1 MKENPAAFI
10 LFSCILT
17 FLVGMFAVLDYPLWS
32 FPVTVVMSCLIFYMY
47 RNSTRVLKR
56 HQVAEPRQD
65 AIKQEIQET
74 YNTKITYQVVKGLL
88 NILPSPYI
96 LIDRNGRLTFINAE
110 AKSIVPD
117 SQIGSHIS
125 NVFRSPVFLSAVENA
140 ILKDKEKIL
149 SFEIET
155 PQFRQLKAHI
165 FFISSSKIPNS
176 FNDIFI
182 QFTDEST
189 HIRSEKIRT
198 DFVANASHELRTPLT
213 SIMGY
218 IETLQGHAK
227 KDVKMQKV
235 FLDLM
240 NKQAGKM
247 ERLISDLMSLS
258 RLEIDELKPISSTCS
273 VKEIIEELVN
283 SLKPLSVDNNVSLSF
298 KIPKNFSSVIGDPSQ
313 LRQLFSNLI
322 ENAIKYSGKKSKVN
336 IYISEEKNKDMFG
349 VVVEDNGHGI
359 APEHLYRLTER
370 FYRANSSAEIEKEAL
385 RGDENRFILPKPLA
399 KEKNFNFSFSG
410 IKTHINL
417 LTKKNKIDKKFIQD
431 LSASFQKNI

>member
-110 AKSIVPD
+110 AKSIVRD

-336 IYISEEKNKDMFG
+336 IYISKEKNKDMFG

-359 APEHLYRLTER
+359 APEHLSRLTER
-370 FYRANSSAEIEKEAL
+370 FYRANSSAEIEKEGTGL
-385 RGDENRFILPKPLA
+385 GLSIVKHILIRHRGKLQIDSKLGKGSKFIAWLPKM
-399 KEKNFNFSFSG
+399 KNTS
-410 IKTHINL
+410 
-417 LTKKNKIDKKFIQD
+417 
-431 LSASFQKNI
+431 

>member
-88 NILPSPYI
+88 NILPSHYI

-336 IYISEEKNKDMFG
+336 IYISKEKNKDMFG

-359 APEHLYRLTER
+359 APEHLSRLTER
-370 FYRANSSAEIEKEAL
+370 FYRANSSAEIEKEGTGL
-385 RGDENRFILPKPLA
+385 GLSIVKHILIRHRGKLQIDSKLGKGSKFIAWLPKM
-399 KEKNFNFSFSG
+399 KNTS
-410 IKTHINL
+410 
-417 LTKKNKIDKKFIQD
+417 
-431 LSASFQKNI
+431 

>member
-117 SQIGSHIS
+117 SQNGSHIS

-336 IYISEEKNKDMFG
+336 IYISKEKNKDMFG

-359 APEHLYRLTER
+359 APEHLSRLTER
-370 FYRANSSAEIEKEAL
+370 FYRANSSAEIEKEGTGL
-385 RGDENRFILPKPLA
+385 GLSIVKHILIRHRGKLQIDSKLGKGSKFIAWLPKM
-399 KEKNFNFSFSG
+399 KNTS
-410 IKTHINL
+410 
-417 LTKKNKIDKKFIQD
+417 
-431 LSASFQKNI
+431 

>member
-1 MKENPAAFI
+1 MKENPAAFV

-17 FLVGMFAVLDYPLWS
+17 FLVGMFAGLDYPLWS
-32 FPVTVVMSCLIFYMY
+32 FPVTVIMSCVIFYMY
-47 RNSTRVLKR
+47 QNSTRVLKQ
-56 HQVAEPRQD
+56 HKVTEPKQD
-65 AIKQEIQET
+65 AFKQEIQDT
-74 YNTKITYQVVKGLL
+74 YNTKFTYQVIKGLL

-96 LIDRNGRLTFINAE
+96 LIDRTGKLTFINTE

-117 SQIGSHIS
+117 FQIGSHIS
-125 NVFRSPVFLSAVENA
+125 NVFRSPFFLSAVENA

-149 SFEIET
+149 SFEMET

-336 IYISEEKNKDMFG
+336 IYISKEKNKDMFG

-359 APEHLYRLTER
+359 APEHLSRLTER
-370 FYRANSSAEIEKEAL
+370 FYRANSSAEIEKEGTGL
-385 RGDENRFILPKPLA
+385 GLSIVKHILIRHRGKLQIDSKLGKGSKFIAWLPKM
-399 KEKNFNFSFSG
+399 KNTS
-410 IKTHINL
+410 
-417 LTKKNKIDKKFIQD
+417 
-431 LSASFQKNI
+431 

>member
-140 ILKDKEKIL
+140 IIKDKEKIL

-336 IYISEEKNKDMFG
+336 IYISKEKNKDMFG

-359 APEHLYRLTER
+359 APEHLSRLTER
-370 FYRANSSAEIEKEAL
+370 FYRANSSAEIEKEGTGL
-385 RGDENRFILPKPLA
+385 GLSIVKHILIRHRGKLQIDSKLGKGSKFIAWLPKM
-399 KEKNFNFSFSG
+399 KNTS
-410 IKTHINL
+410 
-417 LTKKNKIDKKFIQD
+417 
-431 LSASFQKNI
+431 

>member
-336 IYISEEKNKDMFG
+336 IYISKEKNKDMFG

-359 APEHLYRLTER
+359 APEHLSRLTER
-370 FYRANSSAEIEKEAL
+370 FYRANSSTKIEKEGTGL
-385 RGDENRFILPKPLA
+385 GLSIVKHILIRHRGKLQIDSKLGKGSKFIAWLPKM
-399 KEKNFNFSFSG
+399 KNTSRN
-410 IKTHINL
+410 
-417 LTKKNKIDKKFIQD
+417 
-431 LSASFQKNI
+431 

>member
-1 MKENPAAFI
+1 MKENPAAFV

-74 YNTKITYQVVKGLL
+74 YNAKITYQVVKGLL

-336 IYISEEKNKDMFG
+336 IYISKEKNKDMFG

-359 APEHLYRLTER
+359 APEHLSRLTER
-370 FYRANSSAEIEKEAL
+370 FYRANSSTKIEKEGTGL
-385 RGDENRFILPKPLA
+385 GLSIVKHILIRHRGKLQIDSKLGKGSKFIAWLPKM
-399 KEKNFNFSFSG
+399 KNTSRN
-410 IKTHINL
+410 
-417 LTKKNKIDKKFIQD
+417 
-431 LSASFQKNI
+431 

>member
-56 HQVAEPRQD
+56 HQVAEPGQD

-336 IYISEEKNKDMFG
+336 IYISKEKNKDMFG

-359 APEHLYRLTER
+359 APEHLSRLTER
-370 FYRANSSAEIEKEAL
+370 FYRANSSAEIEKEGTGL
-385 RGDENRFILPKPLA
+385 GLSIVKHILIRHRGKLQIDSKLGKGSKFIAWLPKM
-399 KEKNFNFSFSG
+399 KNTS
-410 IKTHINL
+410 
-417 LTKKNKIDKKFIQD
+417 
-431 LSASFQKNI
+431 

>member
-140 ILKDKEKIL
+140 IHKDKEKIL

-198 DFVANASHELRTPLT
+198 DFVANASHELRPPLT

-283 SLKPLSVDNNVSLSF
+283 SLKPLSEDNNVSLSF

-336 IYISEEKNKDMFG
+336 IYISKEKNKDMFG

-359 APEHLYRLTER
+359 APEHLSRLTER
-370 FYRANSSAEIEKEAL
+370 FYRANSSAEIEKEGTGL
-385 RGDENRFILPKPLA
+385 GLSIVKHILIRHRGKLQIDSKLGKGSKFIAWLPKM
-399 KEKNFNFSFSG
+399 KNTS
-410 IKTHINL
+410 
-417 LTKKNKIDKKFIQD
+417 
-431 LSASFQKNI
+431 

>member
-47 RNSTRVLKR
+47 RNSTRVLKQ

-336 IYISEEKNKDMFG
+336 IYISKEKNKDMFG

-359 APEHLYRLTER
+359 APEHLSRLTER
-370 FYRANSSAEIEKEAL
+370 FYRANSSAEIEKEGTGL
-385 RGDENRFILPKPLA
+385 GLSIVKHILIRHRGKLQIDSKLGKGSKFIAWLPKM
-399 KEKNFNFSFSG
+399 KSTS
-410 IKTHINL
+410 
-417 LTKKNKIDKKFIQD
+417 
-431 LSASFQKNI
+431 

>member
-336 IYISEEKNKDMFG
+336 IYISKEKNKDMFG

-359 APEHLYRLTER
+359 APEHLSRLTER
-370 FYRANSSAEIEKEAL
+370 FYRANSSAGIEKEGTGL
-385 RGDENRFILPKPLA
+385 GLSIVKHILIRHRGKLQIDSKLGKGSKFIAWLPKM
-399 KEKNFNFSFSG
+399 KNTS
-410 IKTHINL
+410 
-417 LTKKNKIDKKFIQD
+417 
-431 LSASFQKNI
+431 

>member
-125 NVFRSPVFLSAVENA
+125 SVFRSPVFLSAVENA

-336 IYISEEKNKDMFG
+336 IYISKEKNKDMFG

-359 APEHLYRLTER
+359 APEHLSRLTER
-370 FYRANSSAEIEKEAL
+370 FYRANSSAEIEKEGTGL
-385 RGDENRFILPKPLA
+385 GLSIVKHILIRHRGKLQIDSKLGKGSKFIAWLPKM
-399 KEKNFNFSFSG
+399 KNTS
-410 IKTHINL
+410 
-417 LTKKNKIDKKFIQD
+417 
-431 LSASFQKNI
+431 

>member
-47 RNSTRVLKR
+47 RNSTRVLKQ

-283 SLKPLSVDNNVSLSF
+283 SLKPLSLDNNVSLSF

-336 IYISEEKNKDMFG
+336 IYISKEKNKDMFG

-359 APEHLYRLTER
+359 APEHLSRLTER
-370 FYRANSSAEIEKEAL
+370 FYRANSSAEIEKEGTGL
-385 RGDENRFILPKPLA
+385 GLSIVKHILIRHRGKLQIDSKLGKGSKFIAWLPKM
-399 KEKNFNFSFSG
+399 KNTS
-410 IKTHINL
+410 
-417 LTKKNKIDKKFIQD
+417 
-431 LSASFQKNI
+431 

>member
-140 ILKDKEKIL
+140 IHKDKEKIL

-283 SLKPLSVDNNVSLSF
+283 SLKPLSIDNNVSLSF

-336 IYISEEKNKDMFG
+336 IYISKEKNKDMFG

-359 APEHLYRLTER
+359 APEHLSRLTER
-370 FYRANSSAEIEKEAL
+370 FYRANSSAEIEKEGTGL
-385 RGDENRFILPKPLA
+385 GLSIVKHILIRHRGKLQIDSKLGKGSKFIAWLPKM
-399 KEKNFNFSFSG
+399 KNTS
-410 IKTHINL
+410 
-417 LTKKNKIDKKFIQD
+417 
-431 LSASFQKNI
+431 

>member
-47 RNSTRVLKR
+47 RNSTRVLKQ

-336 IYISEEKNKDMFG
+336 IYISKEKHKDMFG

-359 APEHLYRLTER
+359 APEHLSRLTER
-370 FYRANSSAEIEKEAL
+370 FYRANSSAEIEKEGTGL
-385 RGDENRFILPKPLA
+385 GLSIVKHILIRHRGKLQIDSKPGKGSKFIAWLPKM
-399 KEKNFNFSFSG
+399 KSTS
-410 IKTHINL
+410 
-417 LTKKNKIDKKFIQD
+417 
-431 LSASFQKNI
+431 

>member
-17 FLVGMFAVLDYPLWS
+17 FLVGMFTVLDYPLWS

-336 IYISEEKNKDMFG
+336 IYISKEKNKDMFG

-359 APEHLYRLTER
+359 APEHLSRLTER
-370 FYRANSSAEIEKEAL
+370 FYRANSSAEIEKEGTGL
-385 RGDENRFILPKPLA
+385 GLSIVKHILIRHRGKLQIDSKLGKGSKFIAWLPKM
-399 KEKNFNFSFSG
+399 KNTS
-410 IKTHINL
+410 
-417 LTKKNKIDKKFIQD
+417 
-431 LSASFQKNI
+431 

>member
-17 FLVGMFAVLDYPLWS
+17 LLVGMFAVLDYPLWS

-283 SLKPLSVDNNVSLSF
+283 SLKPLSEDNNVSLSF

-336 IYISEEKNKDMFG
+336 IYISKEKNKDMFG

-359 APEHLYRLTER
+359 APEHLSRLTER
-370 FYRANSSAEIEKEAL
+370 FYRANSSAEIEKEGTGL
-385 RGDENRFILPKPLA
+385 GLSIVKHILIRHRGKLQIDSKLGKGSKFIAWLPKM
-399 KEKNFNFSFSG
+399 KNTS
-410 IKTHINL
+410 
-417 LTKKNKIDKKFIQD
+417 
-431 LSASFQKNI
+431 

>member
-47 RNSTRVLKR
+47 QNSTRVLKQ
-56 HQVAEPRQD
+56 HQVTEPKQD

-165 FFISSSKIPNS
+165 FFISSSKMPNS

-336 IYISEEKNKDMFG
+336 IYISKEKNKDMFG

-359 APEHLYRLTER
+359 APEHLSRLTER
-370 FYRANSSAEIEKEAL
+370 FYRANSSAEIEKEGTGL
-385 RGDENRFILPKPLA
+385 GLSIVKHILIRHRGKLQIDSKLGKGSKFIAWLPKM
-399 KEKNFNFSFSG
+399 KNTS
-410 IKTHINL
+410 
-417 LTKKNKIDKKFIQD
+417 
-431 LSASFQKNI
+431 

>member
-258 RLEIDELKPISSTCS
+258 RLEIDELKHISSTCS

-283 SLKPLSVDNNVSLSF
+283 SLKPLSIDNNVSLSF
-298 KIPKNFSSVIGDPSQ
+298 KIPKNFSAVIGDPGQ

-336 IYISEEKNKDMFG
+336 IYISKEKNKDMFG

-359 APEHLYRLTER
+359 APEHLSRLTER
-370 FYRANSSAEIEKEAL
+370 FYRANSSADIEKEGTGL
-385 RGDENRFILPKPLA
+385 GLSIVKHILIRHRGKLQIDSKLGKGSKFIAWLPKM
-399 KEKNFNFSFSG
+399 KNTS
-410 IKTHINL
+410 
-417 LTKKNKIDKKFIQD
+417 
-431 LSASFQKNI
+431 

>member
-88 NILPSPYI
+88 NILPSPYV

-140 ILKDKEKIL
+140 ILKDKEKIV

-227 KDVKMQKV
+227 KDVKMQKI

-336 IYISEEKNKDMFG
+336 IYISKEKNKDMFG

-359 APEHLYRLTER
+359 APEHLSRLTESCLLYTSPSPR
-370 FYRANSSAEIEKEAL
+370 DKRQSRMPSSA
-385 RGDENRFILPKPLA
+385 
-399 KEKNFNFSFSG
+399 
-410 IKTHINL
+410 
-417 LTKKNKIDKKFIQD
+417 
-431 LSASFQKNI
+431 

>member
-140 ILKDKEKIL
+140 ILKNKEKIL

-336 IYISEEKNKDMFG
+336 IYISKEKNKDMFG

-359 APEHLYRLTER
+359 APEHLSRLTER
-370 FYRANSSAEIEKEAL
+370 FYRANSSAEIEKEGTGL
-385 RGDENRFILPKPLA
+385 GLSIVKHILIRHRGKLQIDSKLGKGSKFIAWLPKM
-399 KEKNFNFSFSG
+399 KNTS
-410 IKTHINL
+410 
-417 LTKKNKIDKKFIQD
+417 
-431 LSASFQKNI
+431 

>member
-336 IYISEEKNKDMFG
+336 IYISKEKNKDMFG

-359 APEHLYRLTER
+359 APEHLSRLTER
-370 FYRANSSAEIEKEAL
+370 FYRANSSAEIEKEGTGL
-385 RGDENRFILPKPLA
+385 GLSIVKHILIRHRGKLQIDSKIGKGSKFIAWLPKM
-399 KEKNFNFSFSG
+399 KNTS
-410 IKTHINL
+410 
-417 LTKKNKIDKKFIQD
+417 
-431 LSASFQKNI
+431 

>member
-165 FFISSSKIPNS
+165 FFISSSKMPNS

-336 IYISEEKNKDMFG
+336 IYISKEKNKDMFG

-359 APEHLYRLTER
+359 APEHLSRLTER
-370 FYRANSSAEIEKEAL
+370 FYRANSSAEIEKEGTGL
-385 RGDENRFILPKPLA
+385 GLSIVKHILIRHRGKLQIDSKLGKGSKFIAWLPKM
-399 KEKNFNFSFSG
+399 KNTS
-410 IKTHINL
+410 
-417 LTKKNKIDKKFIQD
+417 
-431 LSASFQKNI
+431 

>member
-336 IYISEEKNKDMFG
+336 IYISKEKNKDMFG

-359 APEHLYRLTER
+359 ASEHLSRLTER
-370 FYRANSSAEIEKEAL
+370 FYRANSSAEIEKEGTGL
-385 RGDENRFILPKPLA
+385 GLSIVKHILTRHRGKLQIDSKLGKGSKFIAWLPKM
-399 KEKNFNFSFSG
+399 KNTS
-410 IKTHINL
+410 
-417 LTKKNKIDKKFIQD
+417 
-431 LSASFQKNI
+431 

>member
-17 FLVGMFAVLDYPLWS
+17 FLVGMFALLDYPLWS

-283 SLKPLSVDNNVSLSF
+283 SLKPLSLDNNVSLSF

-336 IYISEEKNKDMFG
+336 IYISKEKNKDMFG

-359 APEHLYRLTER
+359 APEHLSRLTER
-370 FYRANSSAEIEKEAL
+370 FYRANSSAEIEKEGTGL
-385 RGDENRFILPKPLA
+385 GLSIVKHILIRHRGKLQIDSKLGKGSKFIAWLPKM
-399 KEKNFNFSFSG
+399 KNTS
-410 IKTHINL
+410 
-417 LTKKNKIDKKFIQD
+417 
-431 LSASFQKNI
+431 

>member
-74 YNTKITYQVVKGLL
+74 YNTKITYLVVKGLL

-189 HIRSEKIRT
+189 HIRSEKIPT

-240 NKQAGKM
+240 NKQAVKM

-336 IYISEEKNKDMFG
+336 IYISKEKNKDMFG

-359 APEHLYRLTER
+359 APEHLSRLTER
-370 FYRANSSAEIEKEAL
+370 FYRANSSAEIEKEGTGL
-385 RGDENRFILPKPLA
+385 GISIVKHILIRHRGKLQIDSKLGKGSKFIAWLPKM
-399 KEKNFNFSFSG
+399 KNTS
-410 IKTHINL
+410 
-417 LTKKNKIDKKFIQD
+417 
-431 LSASFQKNI
+431 

>member
-96 LIDRNGRLTFINAE
+96 LIDRNGTLTFINAE

-140 ILKDKEKIL
+140 IHKDKEKIL

-235 FLDLM
+235 FLNLM

-336 IYISEEKNKDMFG
+336 IYISKEKNKDMFG

-359 APEHLYRLTER
+359 APEHLSRLTER
-370 FYRANSSAEIEKEAL
+370 FYRANSSAEIEKEGTGL
-385 RGDENRFILPKPLA
+385 GLSIVKHILIRHRGKLQIDSKLGKGSKFIAWLPKM
-399 KEKNFNFSFSG
+399 KNTS
-410 IKTHINL
+410 
-417 LTKKNKIDKKFIQD
+417 
-431 LSASFQKNI
+431 

>member
-74 YNTKITYQVVKGLL
+74 YNTKFTYQVVKGLL

-336 IYISEEKNKDMFG
+336 IYISKEKNKDMFG

-359 APEHLYRLTER
+359 APEHLSRLTER
-370 FYRANSSAEIEKEAL
+370 FYRANSSAEIEKEGTGL
-385 RGDENRFILPKPLA
+385 GLSIVKHILIRHRGKLQIDSKLGKGSKFIAWLPKM
-399 KEKNFNFSFSG
+399 KNTS
-410 IKTHINL
+410 
-417 LTKKNKIDKKFIQD
+417 
-431 LSASFQKNI
+431 

>member
-140 ILKDKEKIL
+140 IHRDKEKIL

-336 IYISEEKNKDMFG
+336 IYISKEKNKDMFG

-359 APEHLYRLTER
+359 APEHLSRLTER
-370 FYRANSSAEIEKEAL
+370 FYRANSSAEIEKEGTGL
-385 RGDENRFILPKPLA
+385 GLSIVKHILIRHRGKLQIDSKLGKGSKFIAWLPKM
-399 KEKNFNFSFSG
+399 KNTS
-410 IKTHINL
+410 
-417 LTKKNKIDKKFIQD
+417 
-431 LSASFQKNI
+431 

>member
-125 NVFRSPVFLSAVENA
+125 SVFRSPVFLSAVENA

-336 IYISEEKNKDMFG
+336 IYISKEKNKDMFG

-359 APEHLYRLTER
+359 APEHLSRLTER
-370 FYRANSSAEIEKEAL
+370 FYRANSSAEIEKEGTGL
-385 RGDENRFILPKPLA
+385 GLSIVKHILIRHRGKLQIDSKLGKGSKFIAWLPKM
-399 KEKNFNFSFSG
+399 KN
-410 IKTHINL
+410 TL
-417 LTKKNKIDKKFIQD
+417 
-431 LSASFQKNI
+431 

>member
-47 RNSTRVLKR
+47 RNSTRVLKQ
-56 HQVAEPRQD
+56 HQVTEPKQD

-336 IYISEEKNKDMFG
+336 IYISKEKNKDMFG

-359 APEHLYRLTER
+359 APEHLSRLTER
-370 FYRANSSAEIEKEAL
+370 FYRANSSAEIEKEGTGL
-385 RGDENRFILPKPLA
+385 GLSIVKHILIRHRGKLQIDSKLGKGSKFIAWLPKM
-399 KEKNFNFSFSG
+399 KNTS
-410 IKTHINL
+410 
-417 LTKKNKIDKKFIQD
+417 
-431 LSASFQKNI
+431 

>member
-149 SFEIET
+149 SFEMET

-336 IYISEEKNKDMFG
+336 IYISKEKNKDMFG

-359 APEHLYRLTER
+359 APEHLSRLTER
-370 FYRANSSAEIEKEAL
+370 FYRANSSAEIEKEGTGL
-385 RGDENRFILPKPLA
+385 GLSIVKHILIRHRGKLQIDSKLGKGSKFIAWLPKM
-399 KEKNFNFSFSG
+399 KNTS
-410 IKTHINL
+410 
-417 LTKKNKIDKKFIQD
+417 
-431 LSASFQKNI
+431 

>member
-140 ILKDKEKIL
+140 IHKDKEKIL

-155 PQFRQLKAHI
+155 PQIRQLKAHI

-336 IYISEEKNKDMFG
+336 IYISKEKNKDMFG

-359 APEHLYRLTER
+359 APEHLSRLTER
-370 FYRANSSAEIEKEAL
+370 FYRANSSAEIEKEGTGL
-385 RGDENRFILPKPLA
+385 GLSIVKHILIRHRGKLQIDSKLGKGSKFIAWLPKM
-399 KEKNFNFSFSG
+399 KNTS
-410 IKTHINL
+410 
-417 LTKKNKIDKKFIQD
+417 
-431 LSASFQKNI
+431 

>member
-65 AIKQEIQET
+65 AIKQKIQET

-336 IYISEEKNKDMFG
+336 IYISKEKNKDMFG

-359 APEHLYRLTER
+359 APEHLSRLTER
-370 FYRANSSAEIEKEAL
+370 FYRANSSAEIEKEGTGL
-385 RGDENRFILPKPLA
+385 GLSIVKHILIRHRGKLQIDSKLGKGSKFIAWLPKM
-399 KEKNFNFSFSG
+399 KNTS
-410 IKTHINL
+410 
-417 LTKKNKIDKKFIQD
+417 
-431 LSASFQKNI
+431 

>member
-336 IYISEEKNKDMFG
+336 IYISKEKNKDMFG

-359 APEHLYRLTER
+359 APEHLSRLTER
-370 FYRANSSAEIEKEAL
+370 FYRANSSTKIEKEGTGL
-385 RGDENRFILPKPLA
+385 GLSIVKHILIRHRGKLQIDSKLGKGSKFIAWLPKM
-399 KEKNFNFSFSG
+399 KNTS
-410 IKTHINL
+410 
-417 LTKKNKIDKKFIQD
+417 
-431 LSASFQKNI
+431 

>member
-283 SLKPLSVDNNVSLSF
+283 SLKPLSVNSNVSLSF

-336 IYISEEKNKDMFG
+336 IYISKEKNKDMFG

-359 APEHLYRLTER
+359 APEHLSRLTER
-370 FYRANSSAEIEKEAL
+370 FYRANSSAEIEKEGTGL
-385 RGDENRFILPKPLA
+385 GLSIVKHILIRHRGKLQIDSKLGKGSKFIAWLPKM
-399 KEKNFNFSFSG
+399 KNTS
-410 IKTHINL
+410 
-417 LTKKNKIDKKFIQD
+417 
-431 LSASFQKNI
+431 

>member
-1 MKENPAAFI
+1 
-10 LFSCILT
+10 
-17 FLVGMFAVLDYPLWS
+17 MFAVLDYPLWS

-140 ILKDKEKIL
+140 IHKDKEKIL

-336 IYISEEKNKDMFG
+336 IYISKEKNKDMFG

-359 APEHLYRLTER
+359 APEHLSRLTER
-370 FYRANSSAEIEKEAL
+370 FYRANSSAEIEKEGTGL
-385 RGDENRFILPKPLA
+385 GLSIVKHILIRHRGKLQIDSKLGKGSKFIAWLPKM
-399 KEKNFNFSFSG
+399 KNTS
-410 IKTHINL
+410 
-417 LTKKNKIDKKFIQD
+417 
-431 LSASFQKNI
+431 

>member
-1 MKENPAAFI
+1 MKENPAAFV

-32 FPVTVVMSCLIFYMY
+32 FPVTVVMSCLMFYMY

-117 SQIGSHIS
+117 SQIGSYIS

-336 IYISEEKNKDMFG
+336 IYISKEKNKDMFG

-359 APEHLYRLTER
+359 APEHLSRLTER
-370 FYRANSSAEIEKEAL
+370 FYRANSSAEIEKEGTGL
-385 RGDENRFILPKPLA
+385 GLSIVKHILIRHRGKLQIDSKLGKGSKFIAWLPKM
-399 KEKNFNFSFSG
+399 KNTS
-410 IKTHINL
+410 
-417 LTKKNKIDKKFIQD
+417 
-431 LSASFQKNI
+431 

>member
-56 HQVAEPRQD
+56 HQVAEPRRD

-336 IYISEEKNKDMFG
+336 IYISKEKNKDMFG

-359 APEHLYRLTER
+359 APEHLSRLTER
-370 FYRANSSAEIEKEAL
+370 FYRANSSAEIEKEGTGL
-385 RGDENRFILPKPLA
+385 GLSIVKHILIRHRGKLQIDSKLGKGSKFIAWLPKM
-399 KEKNFNFSFSG
+399 KNTS
-410 IKTHINL
+410 
-417 LTKKNKIDKKFIQD
+417 
-431 LSASFQKNI
+431 

>member
-140 ILKDKEKIL
+140 IHKDKEQIL
-149 SFEIET
+149 SFEIEA
-155 PQFRQLKAHI
+155 PQFRQLTAHI

-336 IYISEEKNKDMFG
+336 IYISKEKNKDMFG

-359 APEHLYRLTER
+359 APEHLSRLTER
-370 FYRANSSAEIEKEAL
+370 FYRANSSAEIEKEGTGL
-385 RGDENRFILPKPLA
+385 GLSIVKHILIRHRGKLQIDSKLGKGSKFIAWLPKM
-399 KEKNFNFSFSG
+399 KNTS
-410 IKTHINL
+410 
-417 LTKKNKIDKKFIQD
+417 
-431 LSASFQKNI
+431 